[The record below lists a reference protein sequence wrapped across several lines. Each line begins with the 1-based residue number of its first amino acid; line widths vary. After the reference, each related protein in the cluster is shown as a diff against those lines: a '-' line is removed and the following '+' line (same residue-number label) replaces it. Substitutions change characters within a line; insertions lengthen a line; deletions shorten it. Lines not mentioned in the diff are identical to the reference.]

1 MVRINRNSLINPYFL
16 VRRQAPELFN
26 RSIKLPVL
34 VYQPEYILR
43 LVVTAP
49 SRPWPCSGNICSRTA
64 YLPLVILY
72 LSITSRFDSIA
83 VLCCIYNV
91 RIVEKWFDSQDTG
104 FHSILLIS
112 YLDRSISP
120 LHPTMQP
127 SRNEPIAIIRMGC
140 RFPGEASSPSKLWD
154 LLHNPRDVA
163 RDIPIQPRPLLPPNR
178 QPSRYHQHPPG
189 LPPFRRRAR
198 VRCKILLRPPR

>member
-1 MVRINRNSLINPYFL
+1 DPPFMNP
-16 VRRQAPELFN
+16 RRP
-26 RSIKLPVL
+26 SSPV
-34 VYQPEYILR
+34 VKT